1 MKKIANNNGR
11 IYSMKIGING
21 TGLTGRSIVK
31 LLYLEKEFQDIEL
44 GQINGRSM
52 TIEALRDRLI
62 YSSSQ
67 GHSKL
72 HVEVDKDKEELII
85 EGRRVKYTTCPNPEE
100 IQWLPEVELVIE
112 ATGKFR
118 DISNESNNP
127 KRHFQ
132 APNNNIKAVVIS
144 APGKGG
150 LEDYMW
156 AATPN
161 LKTELRELI
170 EKGDPFIIGGA
181 SCTTTATVP
190 IVDTLDEAFGME
202 SCYLTTVHA
211 VTRSQDILDGSKGWS
226 GMDTQLHTTGAT
238 KSTNRVLRKS
248 IPMDGIAFRTSDKA
262 GSFVQIDAILKKT
275 PTKEEI
281 LEAFKN
287 SKYANYLSYSNV
299 TNPPSSYIR
308 GDHNMVMLIPDEI
321 VHVSKG
327 RIVVRGLYD
336 NEEGYAAH
344 FLRLVNFIIKELE
357 G

>member
-1 MKKIANNNGR
+1 
-11 IYSMKIGING
+11 MKIGING
-21 TGLTGRSIVK
+21 TGLTGRAIIK
-31 LLYLEKEFQDIEL
+31 LLNLNKEFQDIQL

-62 YSSSQ
+62 YSTSQ

-72 HVEVDKDKEELII
+72 QVEMDKDKDELII
-85 EGRRVKYTTCPNPEE
+85 EGKRVKYTTCPNPEE
-100 IQWLPEVELVIE
+100 IEWLPEVELIIE
-112 ATGKFR
+112 ATGNFR
-118 DISNESNNP
+118 DISKENKNP
-127 KRHFQ
+127 ERHFQ
-132 APNNNIKAVVIS
+132 APNNNIKAVVLS

-156 AATPN
+156 AATPG
-161 LKTELRELI
+161 LKDDLK
-170 EKGDPFIIGGA
+170 EKIQKNQPFIIGGA

-238 KSTNRVLRKS
+238 KSTNRVLRKN

-262 GSFVQIDAILKKT
+262 GSFVQIDAVLKRT

-281 LEAFKN
+281 LQAFREG
-287 SKYANYLSYSNV
+287 KYSDYISYANV
-299 TNPPSSYIR
+299 TNPPSSYVR

-321 VHVSKG
+321 VQVSEG
-327 RIVVRGLYD
+327 RIVIRGLYD

-344 FLRLVNFIIKELE
+344 FLRLIKFIIKELE
-357 G
+357 KA